1 MIPPLEGIRVVDWT
15 HVLAGPA
22 CAYYLGLLGAEVIKV
37 ERPGRGDAIRH
48 RGGTDRTRAEH
59 AMSTAYMTQA
69 AGKQS
74 LAVDLE
80 TKGGREV
87 FERLLNS
94 ADVLIENHRPD
105 TLSRL
110 DLTEDSTRAINPR
123 LVHCAMTGYGR
134 GNDMAAAPA
143 YDVNIQAISGLMALT
158 GTEETGPLRTG
169 APVIDYATGMTAAM
183 AVMAALMQR
192 ARTGTGTFLDVSML
206 ETAFAL
212 MSSTI
217 TDFRLTGHAPKPRG
231 NAANS
236 RSPSSGT
243 FACAD
248 GYISLGVNEETQFRA
263 LARALD
269 RADWVSDPRFAD
281 PVDRNR
287 NGAELGQAI
296 CDALSMRTAG
306 EWEMVLMAA
315 GVPCA
320 KLRTLP
326 EALELAPA
334 QQRGFASRGAA
345 GFCGLPFSMGDEAGR
360 RPSAP
365 PPELGSGTRGVLVG
379 LGYSD
384 PEISG
389 LSASG
394 AVDLGP
400 SSLPG

>member
-1 MIPPLEGIRVVDWT
+1 MTAPLGGIRVVDWT

-37 ERPGRGDAIRH
+37 ERPGRGDAMRH
-48 RGGTDRTRAEH
+48 RGGTDKARAEE

-80 TKGGREV
+80 TAGGREV
-87 FERLLNS
+87 FERLLKS
-94 ADVLIENHRPD
+94 ADVLVENHRLE

-110 DLTEDSTRAINPR
+110 DLSEHTTRAINPR
-123 LVHCAMTGYGR
+123 LIHCAMTGYGR
-134 GNDMAAAPA
+134 ANDMADAPA

-158 GTEETGPLRTG
+158 GTDETGPLRTG
-169 APVIDYATGMTAAM
+169 APVIDYATGMAGAM
-183 AVMAALMQR
+183 GIMAALMQR
-192 ARTGTGTFLDVSML
+192 ERTGVGAFADVSML
-206 ETAFAL
+206 ETAFTL

-217 TDFRLTGHAPKPRG
+217 TDFRLTGNAPKRRG

-243 FACAD
+243 FTCAE
-248 GYISLGVNEETQFRA
+248 GHISLGVNEESQFHA

-269 RADWVSDPRFAD
+269 REDWLSDPRFAD
-281 PVDRNR
+281 PADRKR
-287 NGAELGQAI
+287 SGADLGEAI
-296 CDALSMRTAG
+296 CEALASRTAG
-306 EWEMVLMAA
+306 EWEKILMKA

-320 KLRTLP
+320 KLRTLS
-326 EALELAPA
+326 EALQLAPA

-345 GFCGLPFSMGDEAGR
+345 GFCGLPFLLRNIPDLSDATS
-360 RPSAP
+360 PLA
-365 PPELGSGTRGVLVG
+365 LGSATREVLSG

-384 PEISG
+384 QEIRAFSK
-389 LSASG
+389 SG
-394 AVDLGP
+394 AVDFG
-400 SSLPG
+400 